1 MLTRQVQRAGFQ
13 GYCENR
19 MALAS
24 LPGVQMSGVVPTE
37 RHAAPGELVTNQG
50 LLVEEKTHES
60 SPSKPW

>member
-1 MLTRQVQRAGFQ
+1 
-13 GYCENR
+13 